1 MGRDLNSLILFPG
14 LLPKEQRVS
23 EGSSSI
29 YTWQSIWRVALSHRR
44 ELIMANVIAVLA
56 AVAAVPVPLLMPLLV
71 DEVLLDQPA
80 SIVAGVNQVFPVE
93 WQGPALYIFSVFAF
107 TVLLR
112 ISAILLNVWQA
123 RQFTIISKDLIF
135 QIRASLLGHLQRI
148 SMAEYETLGSGRVA
162 SHFVTDLDTVDRFVG
177 SSISRLLVAFL
188 SILGTAIIL
197 LWMHWQLALFILFLN
212 PFVIWLT
219 MLIGKRVKDLKK
231 QENLSYEVF
240 QGALTETLDAI
251 QQIRAS
257 NREQH
262 YLSRLVNTARDV
274 RDHSSRFEWQSDAAS
289 RFSFLVFL
297 VGFDLFR
304 SVAMLMVL
312 FSDLSVGQM
321 MAVFGYLW
329 FMMGPV
335 QEILGIQYAWFG
347 AKAALARVNRLMELK
362 EEPRYPALTDPF
374 KTKTS
379 VSIDLEGI
387 HFSYSPGQEVL
398 RGISLHIPAGKKVAL
413 VGASGGGKSTLVQVL
428 LGLYPA
434 TRGDVRF
441 NGVSVREIGYS
452 RVREKVAT
460 VLQQPALF
468 NGTVRDNL
476 LMGHE
481 LTDEQCWQALKVAQL
496 DHFVEQELPD
506 QLDTLVGRQGV
517 RLSGGQRQRLAIARM
532 VLSDP
537 AVVILDEATSA
548 LDTGTEARLHEAM
561 KRFLQ
566 NRTTIIVAHRLSAV
580 KQADEVYVFED
591 GQIAEQGS
599 HDELLQQ
606 QGLYKKLYGSNQLA

>member
-1 MGRDLNSLILFPG
+1 M
-14 LLPKEQRVS
+14 S

-29 YTWQSIWRVALSHRR
+29 YTWQSIWRVALAHRR
-44 ELIMANVIAVLA
+44 ELILANVIAVLA

-80 SIVAGVNQVFPVE
+80 SIVASVNHLFPVE
-93 WQGPALYIFSVFAF
+93 WQGPALYIFSVFAL
-107 TVLLR
+107 TILLR
-112 ISAILLNVWQA
+112 ITAILLNVWQA

-135 QIRASLLGHLQRI
+135 RIRSSLLGHMQRI

-177 SSISRLLVAFL
+177 SSISRLLVALL

-197 LWMHWQLALFILFLN
+197 LWMHWQLALFILLLN

-231 QENLSYEVF
+231 QENLSYEIF

-262 YLSRLVNTARDV
+262 YLTRLVSSARNV
-274 RDHSSRFEWQSDAAS
+274 RDHSSRFEWQSDAAN

-297 VGFDLFR
+297 IGFDLFR

-347 AKAALARVNRLMELK
+347 AKAALARVNRLIELK
-362 EEPRYPALTDPF
+362 EEPRYPALVDPF
-374 KTKTS
+374 KKQTS
-379 VSIDLEGI
+379 VSIDLEDI

-413 VGASGGGKSTLVQVL
+413 VGASGGGKSTLIQVL

-434 TRGDVRF
+434 TQGDVRF
-441 NGVSVREIGYS
+441 NGVSVREIGYPK
-452 RVREKVAT
+452 VREKVAT

-481 LTDEQCWQALKVAQL
+481 LTDAQCWQALEVAQL
-496 DHFVEQELPD
+496 DGFVQQELPD

-548 LDTGTEARLHEAM
+548 LDTGTEARLHQAM
-561 KRFLQ
+561 KRFLE

-599 HDELLQQ
+599 HAELIQQ
-606 QGLYKKLYGSNQLA
+606 QGLYKKLYGVSQ

>member
-1 MGRDLNSLILFPG
+1 MATERKSDGQQVF
-14 LLPKEQRVS
+14 
-23 EGSSSI
+23 
-29 YTWQSIWRVALSHRR
+29 TWNSIWQVALNHRR
-44 ELIMANVIAVLA
+44 ELILANIVAVLA

-71 DEVLLDQPA
+71 DEVLLNQPGTIIA
-80 SIVAGVNQVFPVE
+80 TVDHFFPAA
-93 WQGPALYIFSVFAF
+93 WQGPILYIFSVFGL

-112 ISAILLNVWQA
+112 VIAILLNVWQA

-135 QIRASLLGHLQRI
+135 RIRTSLLSHLQRI
-148 SMAEYETLGSGRVA
+148 SMAEYETIGSGRVA
-162 SHFVTDLDTVDRFVG
+162 SHFVTDLDTVDQFVG
-177 SSISRLLVAFL
+177 SSISRLLVAVL

-197 LWMHWQLALFILFLN
+197 LLMHWQLALFILFLN

-219 MLIGKRVKDLKK
+219 MVIGKRVKDLKK

-257 NREQH
+257 NRESH
-262 YLSRLVNTARDV
+262 YLSRLVDSARNV
-274 RDHSSRFEWQSDAAS
+274 RDHSSRFEWQSDAAN

-297 VGFDLFR
+297 IGFDLFR

-347 AKAALARVNRLMELK
+347 AKAALARVNRLISLN
-362 EEPRYPALTDPF
+362 EEPSYPHLKDPF
-374 KTKTS
+374 KDHKG
-379 VSIDLEGI
+379 VSLDVENI
-387 HFSYSPGQEVL
+387 HFGYSPGQEVL
-398 RGISLHIPAGKKVAL
+398 RGISLHIEAGEKVAL
-413 VGASGGGKSTLVQVL
+413 VGASGGGKSTLVQVI

-434 TRGDVRF
+434 DEGDIRF
-441 NGVSVREIGYS
+441 NGISVKEIGFS
-452 RVREKVAT
+452 CVREKVAT
-460 VLQQPALF
+460 VLQQPVLF
-468 NGTVRDNL
+468 NGTVRENL
-476 LMGHE
+476 LMGQAYS
-481 LTDEQCWQALKVAQL
+481 DDQCWKALTVAQL
-496 DHFVEQELPD
+496 DDLIRDELPQ

-548 LDTGTEARLHEAM
+548 LDTGTESKLHLAM
-561 KRFLQ
+561 HAFLK
-566 NRTTIIVAHRLSAV
+566 NRTTLIVAHRLSAV
-580 KQADEVYVFED
+580 KQADKVYVFED
-591 GQIAEQGS
+591 GLIAEQGS
-599 HDELLQQ
+599 HETLIQE
-606 QGLYKKLYGSNQLA
+606 QGLYQKLYGDAQQV

>member
-1 MGRDLNSLILFPG
+1 MSIEPQRDGPQQF
-14 LLPKEQRVS
+14 
-23 EGSSSI
+23 
-29 YTWQSIWRVALSHRR
+29 TWHSIWRVALKHRR
-44 ELIMANVIAVLA
+44 ELIIANVVALLA
-56 AVAAVPVPLLMPLLV
+56 AIASVPVPLLMPLLV
-71 DEVLLDQPA
+71 DEVLLDQPGA
-80 SIVAGVNQVFPVE
+80 IVAAVNQLFPAS
-93 WQGPALYIFSVFAF
+93 WHGPALYIFSVFAL
-107 TVLLR
+107 TVVLR
-112 ISAILLNVWQA
+112 VIAIILNVWQA

-135 QIRASLLGHLQRI
+135 KIRSSLLSHLQRI
-148 SMAEYETLGSGRVA
+148 SMAEYETIGSGRVA

-177 SSISRLLVAFL
+177 SSISRLLVAVL
-188 SILGTAIIL
+188 SIIGTAIIL
-197 LWMHWQLALFILFLN
+197 LLMHWQLALFILFLN

-219 MLIGKRVKDLKK
+219 MVIGTRVKDLKK

-257 NREQH
+257 NRERH
-262 YLSRLVNTARDV
+262 YLMRLVDSARDV
-274 RDHSSRFEWQSDAAS
+274 RDHSSRFEWQSDAAN

-297 VGFDLFR
+297 IGFDLFR
-304 SVAMLMVL
+304 SVAMMMVL

-347 AKAALARVNRLMELK
+347 AKAALARVNNLIALK
-362 EEPRYPALTDPF
+362 EEPHYPALKDPF
-374 KTKTS
+374 AQHAG
-379 VSIDLEGI
+379 VDVVVENI
-387 HFSYSPGQEVL
+387 HFSYSEGQEVL
-398 RGISLHIPAGKKVAL
+398 RGISLHINAGEKVAL
-413 VGASGGGKSTLVQVL
+413 VGASGGGKSTLIQVI

-434 TRGDVRF
+434 EEGDVRF
-441 NGVSVREIGYS
+441 NGISVKEIGFA

-476 LMGHE
+476 LMGQSY
-481 LTDEQCWQALKVAQL
+481 TDEQCWDALKVAQL
-496 DHFVEQELPD
+496 DDFVRDELSN

-537 AVVILDEATSA
+537 AIVILDEATSA
-548 LDTGTEARLHEAM
+548 LDTTTETRLHQAM
-561 KRFLQ
+561 HEFLK
-566 NRTTIIVAHRLSAV
+566 NRTTLIVAHRLSAV
-580 KQADEVYVFED
+580 KQADKVYVFED

-599 HDELLQQ
+599 HDKLIEEK
-606 QGLYKKLYGSNQLA
+606 GLYHKLYGDPQHV

>member
-1 MGRDLNSLILFPG
+1 M
-14 LLPKEQRVS
+14 
-23 EGSSSI
+23 SI
-29 YTWQSIWRVALSHRR
+29 DPQGTTQQQFTWHSIWRVALNHRR
-44 ELIMANVIAVLA
+44 ELIIANVVAILA
-56 AVAAVPVPLLMPLLV
+56 AIASVPVPLLMPLLV
-71 DEVLLDQPA
+71 DEVLLDQPGT
-80 SIVAGVNQVFPVE
+80 IVAAVNHLFPTS
-93 WQGPALYIFSVFAF
+93 WQGPALYIFSVFAL
-107 TVLLR
+107 TVVLR
-112 ISAILLNVWQA
+112 VIAIVLNVWQA

-135 QIRASLLGHLQRI
+135 KIRSSLLSHLQRI
-148 SMAEYETLGSGRVA
+148 SMAEYETIGSGRVA

-177 SSISRLLVAFL
+177 SSISRLLVAVL
-188 SILGTAIIL
+188 SIIGTAIIL

-219 MLIGKRVKDLKK
+219 MVIGKRVKDLKK

-257 NREQH
+257 NRERH
-262 YLSRLVNTARDV
+262 YLMRLVDSARDV
-274 RDHSSRFEWQSDAAS
+274 RDHSCRFEWQSDAAN

-297 VGFDLFR
+297 IGFDLFR
-304 SVAMLMVL
+304 SVAMMMVL
-312 FSDLSVGQM
+312 FSDLTVGQM

-347 AKAALARVNRLMELK
+347 AKAALARVNNLIALK
-362 EEPRYPALTDPF
+362 EEPHYPAVKDPF
-374 KTKTS
+374 ATP
-379 VSIDLEGI
+379 VGVDVEVENI
-387 HFSYSPGQEVL
+387 HFSYSEGQEVL
-398 RGISLHIPAGKKVAL
+398 RGISLHIKAGEKVAL
-413 VGASGGGKSTLVQVL
+413 VGASGGGKSTLIQVI

-434 TRGDVRF
+434 DQGDVRF
-441 NGVSVREIGYS
+441 NGVSVKEIGFA

-468 NGTVRDNL
+468 NGSVRENL
-476 LMGHE
+476 SMGQNY
-481 LTDEQCWQALKVAQL
+481 TDEQCWNALKVAQL
-496 DHFVEQELPD
+496 DDLVREELPD

-537 AVVILDEATSA
+537 AIVILDEATSA
-548 LDTGTEARLHEAM
+548 LDTTTETRLHQAM
-561 KRFLQ
+561 QDFLK
-566 NRTTIIVAHRLSAV
+566 NRTTLIVAHRLSAV
-580 KQADEVYVFED
+580 KQADKVYVFED

-599 HDELLQQ
+599 HEKLIEEK
-606 QGLYKKLYGSNQLA
+606 GLYHKLYGELQHV

>member
-1 MGRDLNSLILFPG
+1 M
-14 LLPKEQRVS
+14 
-23 EGSSSI
+23 EGQSVTEGQKL
-29 YTWQSIWRVALSHRR
+29 YTWQSILQVALNHRR
-44 ELIMANVIAVLA
+44 ELIMANIIALLA
-56 AVAAVPVPLLMPLLV
+56 AIAAVPVPLLMPLLV
-71 DEVLLDQPA
+71 DEVLLGQPA
-80 SIVAGVNQVFPVE
+80 TLVATVNQLVPAE
-93 WQGPALYIFSVFAF
+93 WQGPAIYIFSVFAL

-112 ISAILLNVWQA
+112 VTALLLNVWQA

-135 QIRASLLGHLQRI
+135 RIRRSLLNHLQRI

-162 SHFVTDLDTVDRFVG
+162 SHFVTDLDTVDRFIG
-177 SSISRLLVAFL
+177 SSISRLLVAVL

-197 LWMHWQLALFILFLN
+197 LWMHWQLALFILLLN

-219 MLIGKRVKDLKK
+219 MVIGKRVKDLKK

-257 NREQH
+257 NRERH
-262 YLSRLVNTARDV
+262 YLMRLIDGARDV
-274 RDHSSRFEWQSDAAS
+274 RNHSSRFEWQSDAAS

-297 VGFDLFR
+297 IGFDLFR

-312 FSDLSVGQM
+312 FSDLSIGQM

-329 FMMGPV
+329 FMIGPV
-335 QEILGIQYAWFG
+335 QEILGIQYAWF
-347 AKAALARVNRLMELK
+347 AANAALGRVNRLIALK
-362 EEPRYPALTDPF
+362 EEPQYPALKDPF
-374 KTKTS
+374 AGHTG
-379 VSIDLEGI
+379 VQLELDNI

-398 RGISLHIPAGKKVAL
+398 RGISLSIPAGQKVAL
-413 VGASGGGKSTLVQVL
+413 VGASGGGKSTLIQVI

-434 TRGDVRF
+434 DQGDVRF
-441 NGVSVREIGYS
+441 NGISVRETGFEQ
-452 RVREKVAT
+452 VREHVAT

-476 LMGHE
+476 LMGKTY
-481 LTDEQCWQALKVAQL
+481 TDAQCWEALRVAQL
-496 DHFVEQELPD
+496 EDFVRDELPE
-506 QLDTLVGRQGV
+506 QLETRVGRQGV

-548 LDTGTEARLHEAM
+548 LDTETEARLHQALQD
-561 KRFLQ
+561 FLK
-566 NRTTIIVAHRLSAV
+566 NRTTLIVAHRLSAV
-580 KQADEVYVFED
+580 KQADKVYVFED

-599 HDELLQQ
+599 HEELIQE
-606 QGLYKKLYGSNQLA
+606 QGLYQKLYGTHQQV